1 MGLLGIV
8 FTAVVMLAL
17 VMALDSQEPG
27 DFIARFVTL
36 VVAITV
42 TVSPV
47 IVIVY
52 LVKLTGGF

>member
-1 MGLLGIV
+1 MELLGIV

-27 DFIARFVTL
+27 DFISRFVTL

-42 TVSPV
+42 SVSPI

-52 LVKLTGGF
+52 LIKTTGGF